1 VPGRGRLWR
10 HCHNRDMTRFLMS
23 WILSAA
29 ALAAAAGLLGEH
41 MNIGAAADTNQ
52 ERIIALAI
60 VALVFSL
67 INTFVAPV
75 VKMLSLP
82 FIILTLGLF
91 LLVINALLLML
102 TDWVAGKLDV
112 SFYVESFGWA
122 VLGAIVV
129 SIVNAILGSFA
140 RRV

>member
-1 VPGRGRLWR
+1 
-10 HCHNRDMTRFLMS
+10 MTRFLMS

-41 MNIGAAADTNQ
+41 MNIGAAGDTNQ

-112 SFYVESFGWA
+112 SFYVENFGWA
-122 VLGAIVV
+122 VLGAIVI
-129 SIVNAILGSFA
+129 SIVNAILGTFA
-140 RRV
+140 KRV

>member
-1 VPGRGRLWR
+1 
-10 HCHNRDMTRFLMS
+10 MTRILMS

-41 MNIGAAADTNQ
+41 MNIGRAGDTDQ
-52 ERIIALAI
+52 ERIIALAV

-67 INTFVAPV
+67 VNTFVAPI

-91 LLVINALLLML
+91 LLVINALLLLL
-102 TDWVAGKLDV
+102 TDWIAGKLDV

-122 VLGAIVV
+122 VLGAIVI
-129 SIVNAILGSFA
+129 SIVNAILGTFA
-140 RRV
+140 KRI

>member
-1 VPGRGRLWR
+1 
-10 HCHNRDMTRFLMS
+10 MS
-23 WILSAA
+23 WLLSAA

-41 MNIGAAADTNQ
+41 MNIGSAGDSDS
-52 ERIIALAI
+52 ERLIALAI
-60 VALVFSL
+60 VALVFSI

-122 VLGAIVV
+122 VLGAIVI
-129 SIVNAILGSFA
+129 SIVNAVLGTFA

>member
-1 VPGRGRLWR
+1 
-10 HCHNRDMTRFLMS
+10 MTRILMS

-41 MNIGAAADTNQ
+41 MNIGRAGDSDQ

-82 FIILTLGLF
+82 VIILTLGLF
-91 LLVINALLLML
+91 LLVINALLLLL
-102 TDWVAGKLDV
+102 TDWIAGKLDV
-112 SFYVESFGWA
+112 SFYVENFGWA
-122 VLGAIVV
+122 LLGAVV
-129 SIVNAILGSFA
+129 ISVVNAILGTFA
-140 RRV
+140 KRL

>member
-1 VPGRGRLWR
+1 MPGHGRLLW
-10 HCHNRDMTRFLMS
+10 HCHNRGMTRFLMS

-102 TDWVAGKLDV
+102 TDWLAGKLDV

-122 VLGAIVV
+122 VLGAIVI

-140 RRV
+140 KRV

>member
-1 VPGRGRLWR
+1 
-10 HCHNRDMTRFLMS
+10 MTRFLMS

-67 INTFVAPV
+67 INTFVAPI

-122 VLGAIVV
+122 LLGAIVV

-140 RRV
+140 KRV

>member
-1 VPGRGRLWR
+1 
-10 HCHNRDMTRFLMS
+10 MTRFLMS

-41 MNIGAAADTNQ
+41 MNIGAATDTNQ

-67 INTFVAPV
+67 INTFVAPI

-140 RRV
+140 KRV

>member
-1 VPGRGRLWR
+1 
-10 HCHNRDMTRFLMS
+10 MTRILMS

-41 MNIGAAADTNQ
+41 MNIGRAGDTDM
-52 ERIIALAI
+52 ERFIALAV

-67 INTFVAPV
+67 VNTFVAPI

-91 LLVINALLLML
+91 LLVINALLLLL
-102 TDWVAGKLDV
+102 TDWIAGKLDV

-122 VLGAIVV
+122 VLGAIVI
-129 SIVNAILGSFA
+129 SIVNAILGTFA
-140 RRV
+140 KRI

>member
-1 VPGRGRLWR
+1 
-10 HCHNRDMTRFLMS
+10 MTRFLMS

-67 INTFVAPV
+67 INTFVAPI

-112 SFYVESFGWA
+112 TFYVESFGWA

-140 RRV
+140 KRV

>member
-1 VPGRGRLWR
+1 MPGSGRLLW
-10 HCHNRDMTRFLMS
+10 HCHNQDMTRFLMS

-60 VALVFSL
+60 VSLVFSL
-67 INTFVAPV
+67 INTFVAPI

-91 LLVINALLLML
+91 LLVINALLLLL

-140 RRV
+140 KRV